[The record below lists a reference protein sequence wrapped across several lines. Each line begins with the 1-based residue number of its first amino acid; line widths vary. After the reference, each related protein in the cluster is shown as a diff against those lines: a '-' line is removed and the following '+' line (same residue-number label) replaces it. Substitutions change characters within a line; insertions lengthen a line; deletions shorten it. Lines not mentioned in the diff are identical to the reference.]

1 MNEQVPEIYWF
12 LFWIGLAVV
21 AFGGAAKAGID
32 GHRRRMKALEIL
44 KMYAEKGVEP
54 PAAVADPLLQELSEL
69 PRRTLAEKSE
79 RARHLERL
87 AVSAFMAGA
96 AAGVAWWRTDSGGEP
111 KWVFYAAVIA
121 AVAFAAGALAALVA
135 ALISPRK

>member
-1 MNEQVPEIYWF
+1 MTDQLPEIYWF
-12 LFWIGLAVV
+12 LFWIALAIV

-54 PAAVADPLLQELSEL
+54 PAAVSDPLLRELSAQ
-69 PRRTLAEKSE
+69 PRRVLGEKSE
-79 RARHLERL
+79 RARHLERFAFSL
-87 AVSAFMAGA
+87 FMAGA
-96 AAGVAWWRTDSGGEP
+96 AAGVAWWRMDSGGEP

-135 ALISPRK
+135 ALISPGK